1 MIGTDESRQ
10 GSMEVH
16 SNRHQ
21 PLSEMEQQA
30 LSDLAK
36 RAKKALEDGV
46 ISRQERDEIVA
57 AIYADGKVSV
67 EECAIFRSIQ
77 EKIWLGEVIIAE
89 Q

>member
-1 MIGTDESRQ
+1 MD
-10 GSMEVH
+10 VH

-21 PLSEMEQQA
+21 ALSELEQEA
-30 LSDLAK
+30 LSDLAR

-77 EKIWLGEVIIAE
+77 EKIWLGEVMIAE
-89 Q
+89 

>member
-1 MIGTDESRQ
+1 MD
-10 GSMEVH
+10 VH

-21 PLSEMEQQA
+21 SLSDTEQEA
-30 LSDLAK
+30 LSDLAR

-77 EKIWLGEVIIAE
+77 EKIWLGEVMIAE
-89 Q
+89 

>member
-1 MIGTDESRQ
+1 
-10 GSMEVH
+10 MEVH
-16 SNRHQ
+16 SNRYQ
-21 PLSEMEQQA
+21 PLSDIEQQA
-30 LSDLAK
+30 LSDLAQ

-89 Q
+89 

>member
-1 MIGTDESRQ
+1 
-10 GSMEVH
+10 
-16 SNRHQ
+16 
-21 PLSEMEQQA
+21 MEQQA
-30 LSDLAK
+30 LSDLAQ

-89 Q
+89 

>member
-1 MIGTDESRQ
+1 MD
-10 GSMEVH
+10 VH

-21 PLSEMEQQA
+21 ALSDAEQEA

-36 RAKKALEDGV
+36 RAKQALEDGV
-46 ISRQERDEIVA
+46 ISRQERDEIVG

-89 Q
+89 

>member
-1 MIGTDESRQ
+1 MD
-10 GSMEVH
+10 VH
-16 SNRHQ
+16 SNRH
-21 PLSEMEQQA
+21 PSLSDAEQEA

-36 RAKKALEDGV
+36 RAQKALEDGV

-89 Q
+89 

>member
-1 MIGTDESRQ
+1 MD
-10 GSMEVH
+10 VH
-16 SNRHQ
+16 SNRQ
-21 PLSEMEQQA
+21 QSLSDAEQEA

-36 RAKKALEDGV
+36 RAKQALEDGV

-89 Q
+89 

>member
-1 MIGTDESRQ
+1 MD
-10 GSMEVH
+10 VH

-21 PLSEMEQQA
+21 SLSEAEQEA

-89 Q
+89 

>member
-1 MIGTDESRQ
+1 
-10 GSMEVH
+10 MEVH
-16 SNRHQ
+16 SNRYQ
-21 PLSEMEQQA
+21 PLSDMEQQA
-30 LSDLAK
+30 LSDLAR

-77 EKIWLGEVIIAE
+77 EKIWLGEVMIAE
-89 Q
+89 